1 MLNSATPY
9 TNDNNQQIVFNEG
22 VDNGEGMYSGYTA
35 RRDRLKYGGRPKAFW
50 GTLASAGLNFVG
62 NIVGGAMK
70 AKSQRE
76 QNQVLI
82 AQKQEE
88 MKRNIIN
95 QNAANVT
102 ATLNNLAQANNMY
115 EPEDETYVYAKGGK
129 ARRRLRNPLEITDG
143 GVALPI
149 DQSTFLLRGS
159 SHQDTNETG
168 QTGIGI
174 NYGGNEIEAEGGE
187 VIQEKNGDLRVFSA
201 QPMLDGVSPADAVL
215 AGANKDAVFNA
226 QEDLKKLPRRGY
238 MLRCGGKVRR
248 PKARWGIKA
257 DGTYGYIPDEWG
269 KDITLNNYDENNGYG
284 VFWGP
289 LSNSEI
295 DRNVLAY
302 NLNKDIQT
310 QQTPVIAVTDNQ
322 SDSYSPR
329 RGLRPGLA
337 YGVNTGLDFL
347 GSLGSALISDK
358 YLRDADKLY
367 DSINFK
373 FGTPVDEVYIPA
385 STRVY
390 TGARQAQLNNAR
402 LAGMRTVA
410 RNTASSNVAN
420 ARMQDINS
428 QYTDKVNQLWEDAAN
443 KNLEMRRANIERAQ
457 GVAARNA
464 DRRSRFSQAN
474 AEMYNKLALGR
485 INNRLLRG
493 NNWASLVASAAS
505 SAANGIQNYLD
516 YQTNGANIALASLP
530 YLRTNKQRQQVWDY
544 YHNTYRGGMPYIT
557 FS

>member
-1 MLNSATPY
+1 MLRKRATFGTLLNSLGGIASMLNSATPY

-76 QNQVLI
+76 QNQALI

-115 EPEDETYVYAKGGK
+115 DPDDETYVYAKGGK

-248 PKARWGIKA
+248 PKAVWGTKMNE
-257 DGTYGYIPDEWG
+257 DGEIEKVWIDTGDDRFG
-269 KDITLNNYDENNGYG
+269 LNSTGHYASVVPE
-284 VFWGP
+284 VESP
-289 LSNSEI
+289 
-295 DRNVLAY
+295 V
-302 NLNKDIQT
+302 
-310 QQTPVIAVTDNQ
+310 TPYEPEREYYT
-322 SDSYSPR
+322 R

-385 STRVY
+385 STRIY

-420 ARMQDINS
+420 ARIQDINS

-443 KNLEMRRANIERAQ
+443 KSLEMRRANIERAQ

-557 FS
+557 F